1 MKSFTLLALLFTC
14 TLCNCQ
20 KSKNEGPA
28 DLFDG
33 KKLEGKWFL
42 VKSIVMLRYDD
53 GSVQNVS
60 RDGQPDEFLQFKY
73 SKTTSHKSEG
83 TFTSFGLGTAGNGT
97 WSLAQDKAELDLSF
111 TDSPDFY
118 VFRRIDE
125 LSENKLIVSADDK
138 LVLLFVE
145 VNDLNQGQTKKV
157 VGGSVFEE
165 YKR

>member
-1 MKSFTLLALLFTC
+1 MKHLLLLTSLLLS
-14 TLCNCQ
+14 TLCSCQ
-20 KSKNEGPA
+20 KSKSDGPA
-28 DLFDG
+28 DLFEG
-33 KKLEGKWFL
+33 EKLAGKWNL
-42 VKSIVMLRYDD
+42 VKSIVILKYDD

-73 SKTTSHKSEG
+73 TKTTGHKSEG
-83 TFTSFGLGTAGNGT
+83 TFTSFGFNTAGNGI
-97 WSLAQDKAELDLSF
+97 WSLAQDKAELDLIFQDNSNF
-111 TDSPDFY
+111 F

-125 LSENKLIVSADDK
+125 LDNNKLIISADDK

-145 VNDLNQGQTKKV
+145 VNDLDQDQPKKI